1 LRLARGR
8 ANVASMQ
15 STPRALAFGGAW
27 LAVVVALAGCSAISS
42 ITGGG
47 SSAPGS
53 SGAGGSAKPGA
64 SHAWPAA
71 FQDGLCAGIASLDA
85 ATPDLNKIADAAA
98 ASDFAGVARYAKSA
112 LTKIKAADAAAK
124 LAPVWKPG
132 TDAVAAFRSGL
143 KTYITGLTDMEKGA
157 RTKNA
162 ALLLRSLPVLSAG
175 LSQIAPARTAVD
187 ALRLGTGFSC

>member
-1 LRLARGR
+1 
-8 ANVASMQ
+8 MH

-27 LAVVVALAGCSAISS
+27 LAAVVVLAGCSAIQS

-53 SGAGGSAKPGA
+53 SGAAGSAKPGA

-71 FQDGLCAGIASLDA
+71 FQDSFCAGIASLDS
-85 ATPDLNKIADAAA
+85 ATNDLNKLADAAT
-98 ASDFAGVARYAKSA
+98 ASDFAGVAKFAKAA
-112 LTKIKAADAAAK
+112 LTKVKAADTALKVAPAWGPPTEAIAAYRTA
-124 LAPVWKPG
+124 
-132 TDAVAAFRSGL
+132 L
-143 KTYITGLTDMEKGA
+143 KFYITGLTDMEKGA

-162 ALLLRSLPVLSAG
+162 TLLLRSLPVLSG
-175 LSQIAPARTAVD
+175 GVSQLAPARTAFT

>member
-42 ITGGG
+42 ITG
-47 SSAPGS
+47 
-53 SGAGGSAKPGA
+53 GAGGSAKPGA